1 MKIRIQ
7 LKDINKET
15 ERRRKKNKLILFL
28 KDKIW
33 SIKKQILGKEKN

>member
-1 MKIRIQ
+1 MKTRIQ
-7 LKDINKET
+7 LKDKNKKT

>member
-1 MKIRIQ
+1 MKTRIQ
-7 LKDINKET
+7 LKDKNKET